1 MNDTLLNAQAPIGS
15 DDDTSIVIAVEGE
28 LSEEEVLRLAEEARE
43 AIQKRQNIL
52 DATAQFVAK
61 DYEAKKT
68 GRTQKKDEWL
78 RSLALHNSPLVS
90 PFSVDVAERVFEEKG
105 GRHTHKPY
113 PNIVRSRCK
122 NVISELIQGQFA
134 TGSNWGYKPSPSTDQ
149 LSVVPELQNIPVG
162 VLDASGRMQQ
172 TVEDQLN
179 DCNYKKEYSKSIED
193 FVILGS
199 AILKGPNNSCKYR
212 KTYVREVS
220 ETGQEVYVTRIV
232 PIPRPGV
239 WRVEPWFFFPDHTTN
254 DPFKMES
261 AIEVHPFTRTE
272 MQALLKHNGF
282 LKDQLEKAIECG
294 PSTDEG
300 DLFDFLAVS
309 ETGASTPGNKF
320 IVKEFH
326 GPIKVATLMDLDVI
340 ASDDGYGETVMAEVW
355 ECNGHTIRIA
365 LPVLDDE
372 TEIPYA
378 VAAYEPD
385 PGSVLGFSLPLLLES
400 QQRIVKRTTEMLLD
414 NAAISSGP
422 QVAIDETKFGPEA
435 IGKDRA
441 IRPWKV
447 WPKTEYGEGSI
458 GDAIEFFMPPNAT
471 QELSQLISTSMQWAE
486 IDSGVSEMIG
496 GLTSPQGVETGGATG
511 LAIANRNA
519 LTPLL
524 YKQEILI
531 ENLTARVIRWMYDW
545 NMQYNPDPSIKGD
558 FEIDVTTPIKNIKA
572 QQEKVDMERIMMLAN
587 QDQEAA
593 SWLKKDEMSRWYF
606 AGMSLPSQD
615 FIRTPQEREQWMQ
628 EQQANQAPDPNMLK
642 AEAALKDSQTKEQE
656 VQFKFAQLEF
666 DKEQGARQ
674 AEQEYRSYMENQET
688 RIQEAQIRLL
698 TTQQEREIA
707 LIQLATKHESEV
719 QRVQA
724 ELVKNDTNAQV
735 QLFLG
740 GQKAGLETQKIRQSD
755 EELALKRQGKTGI

>member
-1 MNDTLLNAQAPIGS
+1 MMDNEDT
-15 DDDTSIVIAVEGE
+15 IVIAVEGEE
-28 LSEEEVLRLAEEARE
+28 LSEEEVLRLAEETRQA
-43 AIQKRQNIL
+43 AAKRQRIL
-52 DATAQFVAK
+52 DTTAQFVGK
-61 DYEAKKT
+61 DYEAKKS

-78 RSLALHNSPLVS
+78 RSLALYNSPLVN
-90 PFSVDVAERVFEEKG
+90 PFTVDVAERVFGDKG
-105 GRHTHKPY
+105 ARHTQNPY
-113 PNIVRSRCK
+113 PNIVRSRCR
-122 NVISELIQGQFA
+122 NVISELIQGQF
-134 TGSNWGYKPSPSTDQ
+134 TTELNWDLKPSPDTDQ
-149 LSVVPELQNIPVG
+149 LSVVPGLQGMPVSI
-162 VLDASGRMQQ
+162 LDASQRMKE
-172 TVEDQLN
+172 TIRDQLE
-179 DCNYKKEYSKSIED
+179 DCNYKRECIKSYED

-199 AILKGPNNSCKYR
+199 AIQKGPNNSCKYR
-212 KTYVREVS
+212 KTYVKEIS

-282 LKDQLEKAIECG
+282 LHDQLEEAIECG

-309 ETGASTPGNKF
+309 EAGASTPGNKY
-320 IVKEFH
+320 IVKEYH
-326 GPIKVATLMDLDVI
+326 GPVPVTTLFDLDI
-340 ASDDGYGETVMAEVW
+340 ITDKDGMSDTVMAEIW
-355 ECNGHTIRIA
+355 ECNGKTIRIS

-372 TEIPYA
+372 TEVPYA
-378 VAAYEPD
+378 VAAYESD

-400 QQRIVKRTTEMLLD
+400 QQRIVKTATGMLLD

-422 QVAIDETKFGPEA
+422 QVAIDGTKFTSEG

-447 WPKTEYGEGSI
+447 WEKTEFNEGSI

-471 QELSQLISTSMQWAE
+471 DSLSSLISTSMQWAE

-558 FEIDVTTPIKNIKA
+558 FEIDVTTPIKNIKS
-572 QQEKVDMERIMMLAN
+572 QEEKVDMERLLMAAN
-587 QDQEAA
+587 QDQELA
-593 SWLKKDEMSRWYF
+593 SWLKKDQMSRWYI

-615 FIRTPQEREQWMQ
+615 FIRTEEERAQWQQ
-628 EQQANQAPDPNMLK
+628 EQQQNQGPDPNMLK
-642 AEAALKDSQTKEQE
+642 AEAAMKEAATKEME

-666 DKEQGARQ
+666 DREQGARQ

-707 LIQLATKHESEV
+707 LIQMATKHESELA
-719 QRVQA
+719 RVNA
-724 ELVKNDTNAQV
+724 ELQKNDTNAQV

-740 GQKAGLETQKIRQSD
+740 GQKAGLDSQKIRQAD
-755 EELALKRQGKTGI
+755 EELSLKRQGKTGI

>member
-1 MNDTLLNAQAPIGS
+1 MDEALI
-15 DDDTSIVIAVEGE
+15 IAVDAEG
-28 LSEEEVLRLAEEARE
+28 LSDEEALRLAEAARE
-43 AIQKRQNIL
+43 AAAKRQNIL
-52 DATAQFVAK
+52 DNLAQFVAR
-61 DYEAKKT
+61 DYEAKKS
-68 GRTQKKDEWL
+68 GRVQKKDEWL
-78 RSLALHNSPLVS
+78 RSLALYNSPLVN
-90 PFSVDVAERVFEEKG
+90 PFTIDVDERVFGDKG
-105 GRHTHKPY
+105 ARHTRKPY

-122 NVISELIQGQFA
+122 NVISELIQGQF
-134 TGSNWGYKPSPSTDQ
+134 TTETNWDLKPSAAVDQ
-149 LSVVPELQNIPVG
+149 LSVVPEFQGMPMA
-162 VLDASGRMQQ
+162 VLDAAERMKA
-172 TVEDQLN
+172 TITDQLE
-179 DCNYKKEYSKSIED
+179 DCNYKRECIKSYED

-199 AILKGPNNSCKYR
+199 AIQKGPNNSCKYR
-212 KTYVREVS
+212 KTYVKEVS
-220 ETGQEVYVTRIV
+220 ETGEEVYVTRTV

-254 DPFKMES
+254 DPFKLES
-261 AIEVHPFTRTE
+261 AIEVHPSTRTE
-272 MQALLKHNGF
+272 MQALLKHEGF
-282 LKDQLEKAIECG
+282 LSDQLAEAIECG

-309 ETGASTPGNKF
+309 ETGASTPGNKY
-320 IVKEFH
+320 ILKEYH
-326 GPIKVATLMDLDVI
+326 GPVRVSTLFDLDI
-340 ASDDGYGETVMAEVW
+340 ISDKDEYAETVMAEVW
-355 ECNGHTIRIA
+355 ECNGKTVRIS

-400 QQRIVKRTTEMLLD
+400 QQRIVKTTTGMLLD
-414 NAAISSGP
+414 SAAVSSGP
-422 QVAIDETKFGPEA
+422 QVAIDGTKFTSEG
-435 IGKDRA
+435 IGKDKA

-447 WPKTEYGEGSI
+447 WEKTEYSEGSI
-458 GDAIEFFMPPNAT
+458 RDAIEFFMPPST
-471 QELSQLISTSMQWAE
+471 VEQLANVISMSMQWAE

-558 FEIDVTTPIKNIKA
+558 FEIDVTTPIKNIKS
-572 QQEKVDMERIMMLAN
+572 QEEKVDMERLLMAVN
-587 QDQEAA
+587 QDQELA
-593 SWLKKDEMSRWYF
+593 SWVKKDELGRWYIN
-606 AGMSLPSQD
+606 GMSLPSPD
-615 FIRTPQEREQWMQ
+615 FLRTPQERDQWMQ
-628 EQQANQAPDPNMLK
+628 EQQANQGPDPNMLK
-642 AEAALKDSQTKEQE
+642 AEAAMKDAQTKEME

-666 DKEQGARQ
+666 DKEQGVRQ

-707 LIQLATKHESEV
+707 LIQLATKHESEL

-724 ELVKNDTNAQV
+724 ELAKNDTNAQV
-735 QLFLG
+735 SLFLG
-740 GQKAGLETQKIRQSD
+740 GQKAGIDAQKIRQVD
-755 EELALKRQGKTGI
+755 EELALKRQGKTGV